1 MIKRFLLTIAFI
13 AIGLLTSLGVN
24 AIFQGNQAVNAQ
36 TAPSTQTAP
45 GAQTSPAMQTTPGT
59 QTSPGR
65 QTAPGTQTAPGMQT
79 TPGMP
84 TAPGMQTTPGA
95 QTSPAR
101 SNTQVNAID
110 RAFVMDAAQAGV
122 GNIQLGQLA
131 LQRASAPQ
139 VKQFAQAEINEQ
151 TQAKAELARI
161 GPRIGITPPTTPAPR
176 HQAALARLS
185 QLSGQE
191 FDRAYLD
198 EGGVNAHLENA
209 AVYQREAAFGQ
220 NPDLLTL
227 VNKGLPTIRQHFETA
242 STLTNYKFAQVPR
255 KYNNKQGGSGAS
267 LPQAKPAPAKAQ

>member
-36 TAPSTQTAP
+36 TAP
-45 GAQTSPAMQTTPGT
+45 GA

-65 QTAPGTQTAPGMQT
+65 QTAPGQQTAPGRQT
-79 TPGMP
+79 APGQQ

-101 SNTQVNAID
+101 SNAQVNAID

-139 VKQFAQAEINEQ
+139 VKQFAQAEIDEQ
-151 TQAKAELARI
+151 TQAKNELARI

-209 AVYQREAAFGQ
+209 SVYQREAAFGQ
-220 NPDLLTL
+220 NPDLLAL
-227 VNKGLPTIRQHFETA
+227 ANKGLPTIRQHFETA
-242 STLTNYKFAQVPR
+242 STLTNYRFAQVPR
-255 KYNNKQGGSGAS
+255 KYNNTQGGAGAS
-267 LPQAKPAPAKAQ
+267 VPQANPAPARAQ

>member
-1 MIKRFLLTIAFI
+1 
-13 AIGLLTSLGVN
+13 
-24 AIFQGNQAVNAQ
+24 
-36 TAPSTQTAP
+36 
-45 GAQTSPAMQTTPGT
+45 
-59 QTSPGR
+59 
-65 QTAPGTQTAPGMQT
+65 
-79 TPGMP
+79 
-84 TAPGMQTTPGA
+84 
-95 QTSPAR
+95 
-101 SNTQVNAID
+101 
-110 RAFVMDAAQAGV
+110 MDAAQAGV

-151 TQAKAELARI
+151 TQAKTELARI
-161 GPRIGITPPTTPAPR
+161 GPQIGITPPTTPAPR

-209 AVYQREAAFGQ
+209 SIYQREAAFGQ

-255 KYNNKQGGSGAS
+255 KYNNTQGGSGAS
-267 LPQAKPAPAKAQ
+267 LPQASPVPARAQ